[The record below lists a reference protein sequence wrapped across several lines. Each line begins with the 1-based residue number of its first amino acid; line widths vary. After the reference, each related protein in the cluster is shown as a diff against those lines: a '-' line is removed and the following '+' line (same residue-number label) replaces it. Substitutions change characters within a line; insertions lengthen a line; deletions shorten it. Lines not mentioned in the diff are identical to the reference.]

1 MIKMFTEE
9 AEKWQGLGNLK
20 LRENLMGL
28 YSAGHFQWFSPFSF
42 SSMIIDDISVAAFT
56 MLDVLKVRY
65 SEPNAPLTSSV
76 LGVSPQHKPHN
87 SPHSNIGHV
96 HVIQARN
103 RVPQELH
110 IFSLASRINSISRKK
125 MAVSM

>member
-1 MIKMFTEE
+1 MIKMFVEE
-9 AEKWQGLGNLK
+9 AEKWQGLGNST

-28 YSAGHFQWFSPFSF
+28 YSAGHFNWFFQFSF
-42 SSMIIDDISVAAFT
+42 SGLIIDDISVAAFT

-76 LGVSPQHKPHN
+76 LGVSPQHEPHN
-87 SPHSNIGHV
+87 SLHSNIGHV

-110 IFSLASRINSISRKK
+110 ISCLASRINSISRKK